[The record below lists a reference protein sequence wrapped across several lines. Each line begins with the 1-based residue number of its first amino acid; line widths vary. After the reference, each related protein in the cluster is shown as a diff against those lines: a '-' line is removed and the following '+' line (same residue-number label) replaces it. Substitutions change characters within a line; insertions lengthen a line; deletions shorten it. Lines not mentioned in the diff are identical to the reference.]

1 MVVILT
7 WQTGAHWPGAGHLA
21 LGIGPT
27 WTGGAGVHRLR
38 WVDGKRVQGAL
49 HKGITEI
56 AIVTFAHRLVI
67 DHSALGIDTAGAWAG
82 IQTLLVNT
90 SEIRGTFI
98 TEDTLR
104 LALYQRVTL
113 VGLEAL
119 THGLTTPL

>member
-1 MVVILT
+1 M
-7 WQTGAHWPGAGHLA
+7 
-21 LGIGPT
+21 
-27 WTGGAGVHRLR
+27 
-38 WVDGKRVQGAL
+38 

-67 DHSALGIDTAGAWAG
+67 DHCALGIDAAGAGAG

-98 TEDTLR
+98 AEDTLR

-113 VGLEAL
+113 VRLEAL
-119 THGLTTPL
+119 AHGLATPL